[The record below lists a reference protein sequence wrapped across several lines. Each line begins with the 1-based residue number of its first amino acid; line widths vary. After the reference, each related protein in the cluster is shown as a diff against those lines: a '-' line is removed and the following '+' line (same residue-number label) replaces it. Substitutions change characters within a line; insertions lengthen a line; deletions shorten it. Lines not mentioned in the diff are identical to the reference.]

1 MTVKEI
7 MEQIREGLTGEYN
20 VDMVYLESQ
29 ADKYR
34 STKDGKEIESA
45 IADLA
50 YEILPEDKRALLDK
64 MMYID
69 GKRIDVM
76 FHEAEQLLEEKK
88 VEESF
93 RLTEAIYTKIRMNY
107 RETGMRCI

>member
-34 STKDGKEIESA
+34 STKDGT
-45 IADLA
+45 
-50 YEILPEDKRALLDK
+50 
-64 MMYID
+64 
-69 GKRIDVM
+69 
-76 FHEAEQLLEEKK
+76 KK
-88 VEESF
+88 CFIFASSHP
-93 RLTEAIYTKIRMNY
+93 
-107 RETGMRCI
+107 C

>member
-34 STKDGKEIESA
+34 STKDGKEVESA

-76 FHEAEQLLEEKK
+76 FHEAEQIGRAH
-88 VEESF
+88 V
-93 RLTEAIYTKIRMNY
+93 
-107 RETGMRCI
+107 

>member
-34 STKDGKEIESA
+34 STKDGKEI
-45 IADLA
+45 DRKVGVM
-50 YEILPEDKRALLDK
+50 PPQVFTQVLD
-64 MMYID
+64 
-69 GKRIDVM
+69 
-76 FHEAEQLLEEKK
+76 ENA
-88 VEESF
+88 
-93 RLTEAIYTKIRMNY
+93 
-107 RETGMRCI
+107 